1 MLGRCLGL
9 HMGHLLSGSVTILS
23 SDVCMCVYI
32 YIYTYTYLYA
42 ICVIGILA
50 AFCEMGNSGSIH

>member
-1 MLGRCLGL
+1 
-9 HMGHLLSGSVTILS
+9 MGHLLSGSVTVLS
-23 SDVCMCVYI
+23 SDVCVCVYI